1 MSVAFR
7 EGNQITLLRSGAE
20 YFPALEAAIEAA
32 QHSIHLETYIFADD
46 AAGRRIAG
54 ALLAAAARGV
64 RTDVIVDGFGSKRFL
79 GTLSD
84 VLAAGDVRVLVF
96 RSDIYPWNFGRHRLR
111 RMHRKLAVID
121 GSVAF
126 VGGINIIDDMHT
138 PGHTPPRFDYAVRIE
153 GPVLEAVSEQAEQ
166 LWTLT
171 AWASLR
177 QQWALE
183 QPPSLAPRPM
193 QRGFQR
199 AAFLVRDNFRHR
211 SDIEDAYLE
220 AIEGAEEEIVIA
232 SAYFFPG
239 RRFRRALTQAAAR
252 GVRVVLLLQGRVEYV
267 LLHYASRAL
276 YGALLDAGVEIQEY
290 TRSFL
295 HAKVAV
301 VDGEWATVGSSN
313 IDPFSLLLGRECN
326 IVAEDRRFAQE
337 LRESLERAM
346 ADGAEPVV
354 RQRWRRQPL
363 MRRVKIWIAYGIAR
377 FLMGMFGYARMR

>member
-1 MSVAFR
+1 MSVGFR
-7 EGNQITLLRSGAE
+7 EGNRLTLLRSGDE
-20 YFPALEAAIEAA
+20 YFPALEAAIEEA
-32 QHSIHLETYIFADD
+32 QYSIHIETYIFADD
-46 AAGRRIAG
+46 TAGRRIAG

-84 VLAAGDVRVLVF
+84 VLAAGEVRVLVF
-96 RSDIYPWNFGRHRLR
+96 RSDIYPWNFGRHGLR

-138 PGHTPPRFDYAVRIE
+138 PGHTPPRFDYAVRVE
-153 GPVLEAVSEQAEQ
+153 GPVLEIVRDQADQ

-171 AWASLR
+171 AWANLR
-177 QQWALE
+177 QEWASG
-183 QPPSLAPRPM
+183 PTPGPRSSRVP
-193 QRGFQR
+193 QGFQR
-199 AAFLVRDNFRHR
+199 AAFLARDNFQHR
-211 SDIEDAYLE
+211 SDIEDAYLD
-220 AIEGAEEEIVIA
+220 AIEAAEEEILIA

-276 YGALLDAGVEIQEY
+276 YGALLDAGVEIHEY

-301 VDGEWATVGSSN
+301 VDGQWATVGSSN
-313 IDPFSLLLGRECN
+313 IDPFSLLLGREAN
-326 IVAEDRRFAQE
+326 IVADDRRFAHE
-337 LRESLERAM
+337 LRESLQRAM

-363 MRRVKIWIAYGIAR
+363 LRRVKIWIAYGIAR
-377 FLMGMFGYARMR
+377 FLMGMFGYARMP

>member
-7 EGNQITLLRSGAE
+7 EGNRLTLLKSGVE
-20 YFPALEAAIEAA
+20 YFPALEAAIDEA
-32 QHSIHLETYIFADD
+32 QHTVHLETYIFADD
-46 AAGRRIAG
+46 SAGRRIAG
-54 ALLAAAARGV
+54 ALLAAASRGV
-64 RTDVIVDGFGSKRFL
+64 RIDVIVDGFGSKRFL

-96 RSDIYPWNFGRHRLR
+96 RADIYPWNFGRHRLR

-121 GSVAF
+121 SSVAF

-138 PGHTPPRFDYAVRIE
+138 PGQTPPRFDYAVRVQ
-153 GPVLEAVSEQAEQ
+153 GPILEDVHEQAEQ

-171 AWASLR
+171 AWANLR
-177 QQWALE
+177 QEWAFG
-183 QPPSLAPRPM
+183 PSLTSRRDVAE
-193 QRGFQR
+193 QGFQR
-199 AAFLVRDNFRHR
+199 AAFLARDNFRHR

-220 AIEGAEEEIVIA
+220 AIEAAEEEILIA

-301 VDGEWATVGSSN
+301 IDGQWATVGSSN
-313 IDPFSLLLGRECN
+313 IDPFSLLLGREAN
-326 IVAEDRRFAQE
+326 IVADDRRFAQE
-337 LRESLERAM
+337 LRESLQKAM
-346 ADGAEPVV
+346 AEGAEPVA
-354 RQRWRRQPL
+354 RQQWRRQPL
-363 MRRVKIWIAYGIAR
+363 LRRVKIWIAYGVAR
-377 FLMGMFGYARMR
+377 FLMGMFGYARLR

>member
-7 EGNQITLLRSGAE
+7 EENRLTLLRSGDE
-20 YFPALEAAIEAA
+20 YFPALEAAIESA
-32 QHSIHLETYIFADD
+32 QFEIHIETYIFADD

-54 ALLAAAARGV
+54 SLLAAAARGV
-64 RTDVIVDGFGSKRFL
+64 RVDVIVDGFGSKRFL

-84 VLAAGDVRVLVF
+84 VLAAGEVRVLVF
-96 RSDIYPWNFGRHRLR
+96 RPDIYPWNFGRRRLR

-138 PGHTPPRFDYAVRIE
+138 PGHTPPRFDYAVRVE
-153 GPVLEAVSEQAEQ
+153 GPVLEAVCDQADQ
-166 LWTLT
+166 LWSLT
-171 AWASLR
+171 AWANLR
-177 QQWALE
+177 QEWAM
-183 QPPSLAPRPM
+183 APALRARSGRSP
-193 QRGFQR
+193 QGYQR
-199 AAFLVRDNFRHR
+199 AAFLARDNFRHR

-220 AIEGAEEEIVIA
+220 AIEAAEEEIVIA

-301 VDGEWATVGSSN
+301 VDGQWATVGSSN
-313 IDPFSLLLGRECN
+313 IDPFSLMLGREAN
-326 IVAEDRRFAQE
+326 IVADDRKFALE
-337 LRESLERAM
+337 LRESLQRAM
-346 ADGAEPVV
+346 VDGAEPVIG
-354 RQRWRRQPL
+354 QRWRRQPFL
-363 MRRVKIWIAYGIAR
+363 RRVKIWIAYGVAR
-377 FLMGMFGYARMR
+377 FLMGMFGYARMT